1 MQTNLFTQLLDAL
14 SEQKLIVNEPN
25 ESQYFELDFIID
37 GHTYGLLFIGGVYG
51 GWEEVDF
58 DEPNASFITRYT
70 EADDIKL
77 IDEDD
82 NEVKF
87 NAFQLLQVEK
97 MIKNK
102 LNFN

>member
-14 SEQKLIVNEPN
+14 SEQKLIVDSPN
-25 ESQYFELDFIID
+25 ESHDFQLDFIID
-37 GHTYGLLFIGGVYG
+37 EKTYGLIFIGGVYG

-70 EADDIKL
+70 EADEIKL
-77 IDEDD
+77 LDEDD
-82 NEVKF
+82 NEIKF

-102 LNFN
+102 LNFS